1 MLLYQKAKI
10 KPQRQI
16 MNALEKLS
24 EKIKS
29 FRNLYDDINTK
40 NIELKEQVKTM
51 QKEIDA
57 LKADLIEKDQ
67 EIESI
72 VAKIEELLE

>member
-1 MLLYQKAKI
+1 
-10 KPQRQI
+10 

-24 EKIKS
+24 QKIKA
-29 FRNLYDDINTK
+29 FRDSHDEVNAK
-40 NIELKEQVKTM
+40 NIELEDKVKIM

-57 LKADLIEKDQ
+57 LKADLAEKDQ

>member
-1 MLLYQKAKI
+1 
-10 KPQRQI
+10 

-24 EKIKS
+24 QKIKA
-29 FRNLYDDINTK
+29 FRNSYDDINAK
-40 NIELKEQVKTM
+40 NIELKEKAKIM